1 MRRRSVRPFV
11 GRGRT
16 GSPPRAGDPGAGC
29 FEPLARRFGACAV
42 RGRARLPA
50 PRRPPASRRALPIV
64 DPDDRSH
71 HRHPERLARPARPEP
86 SPARQHHAPMGVD
99 QQPGRPRRN
108 SPGKL
113 TTSSPQPARRP
124 ASSVCIGSPDHRP
137 ASCPLRFASAT
148 VNDAY
153 GAARPGASGDL
164 PRPARE
170 TRLRTAGRRGC
181 VRCVSGDLPRACRSG
196 PAGKGSPSGRR

>member
-124 ASSVCIGSPDHRP
+124 ASSVCLGSPDHRP
-137 ASCPLRFASAT
+137 ASCPPPVCLRHGERR
-148 VNDAY
+148 V
-153 GAARPGASGDL
+153 
-164 PRPARE
+164 
-170 TRLRTAGRRGC
+170 RRGPTRSFRRPSQARARNPPADGRSPRMRE
-181 VRCVSGDLPRACRSG
+181 VRQRRSAASLPVRACW
-196 PAGKGSPSGRR
+196 

>member
-16 GSPPRAGDPGAGC
+16 GSPPRAGDQARAVSSRWPGAS
-29 FEPLARRFGACAV
+29 ARARCG
-42 RGRARLPA
+42 GGRLPA

-71 HRHPERLARPARPEP
+71 HRHSERLARPARPEP

-124 ASSVCIGSPDHRP
+124 ASSVCLGSPDHRP
-137 ASCPLRFASAT
+137 ASCPPPVCLRHGERR
-148 VNDAY
+148 V
-153 GAARPGASGDL
+153 
-164 PRPARE
+164 
-170 TRLRTAGRRGC
+170 RRGPTRSFRRPSQARARNPPADGRSPRMRE
-181 VRCVSGDLPRACRSG
+181 VRQRRSAASLPVRACW
-196 PAGKGSPSGRR
+196 